1 MGNIFTW
8 YKTQITKQ
16 YAVKIRFP
24 CPVFVFPGPQP
35 WATWC
40 CALHPLQLIT
50 HRCVHTRTDKL
61 IPCTHRARPVHTA
74 LTLFLLPVPSRVAAS
89 TRLVRPHGPG
99 HSVFRGPGCVS
110 QSRSG
115 FSCLRDLQ
123 ECAGTCCGPVPR
135 RAAASE
141 GRARVLLMNP
151 VELPPLPP
159 PHRTVPLAL
168 QLCQQ
173 DVHDLPAKAPNVEGQ
188 RQASCCSP
196 SGFPACRHHGRI
208 E

>member
-50 HRCVHTRTDKL
+50 H
-61 IPCTHRARPVHTA
+61 
-74 LTLFLLPVPSRVAAS
+74 RVAAS